1 MVIVETAIFTRKI
14 TALMTDD
21 SYRLLQN
28 ALLENPP
35 LGDLIPGGGGIRK
48 VRWALPGSGKRGG
61 IRVIYYWAVRRDT
74 LVMLYAYAKNEL
86 ENLTQAQ
93 LNALAKAVKEEFGHE

>member
-28 ALLENPP
+28 ALLENPS

-61 IRVIYYWAVRRDT
+61 TRVIYYWAVRRDT

-86 ENLTQAQ
+86 ETSDSTG
-93 LNALAKAVKEEFGHE
+93 FRG

>member
-28 ALLENPP
+28 ALLENPS

-93 LNALAKAVKEEFGHE
+93 LNALAKAVKEEFGYE